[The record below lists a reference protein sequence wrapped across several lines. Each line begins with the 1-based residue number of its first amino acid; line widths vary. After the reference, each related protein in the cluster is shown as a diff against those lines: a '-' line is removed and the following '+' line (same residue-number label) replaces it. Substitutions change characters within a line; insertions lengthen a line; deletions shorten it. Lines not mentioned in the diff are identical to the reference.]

1 VTPFHATS
9 WIARRSYDAF
19 GRLVENNALGTYTE
33 FLWGPTG
40 AKLASVNGT
49 TLVQALI
56 ALPGGESA
64 VYTTAGLMYYQQ

>member
-1 VTPFHATS
+1 
-9 WIARRSYDAF
+9 
-19 GRLVENNALGTYTE
+19 LVENNALGTYTE